1 MEGLLIALGVIAVAV
16 CLLITIIKSNHCDSL
31 QTEVG
36 ILRKRNS
43 TLEEKFEQMEAQEN
57 SASREF
63 SRTIGVDTL
72 ERFAQE
78 NGCKLEHHE
87 SNELQ
92 WEVYTMRYQGGNFVI
107 YTRFCEIIFQYNNFA
122 ELPYTPEAYMQ
133 VLALCYRFG
142 QRYRYFKLDYEYDQE
157 QNLFRFSLAIELINP
172 PFDWL
177 ESILI
182 ATFSAVDV
190 IRKELENIQN
200 EGGPENPDSDSESG
214 LQKGSTLDKST
225 MLAIY
230 KDIGGEA

>member
-16 CLLITIIKSNHCDSL
+16 CLLITIIKSNHCDAL

-36 ILRKRNS
+36 ILRKRNN
-43 TLEEKFEQMEAQEN
+43 TLEEKFEQMESQDN
-57 SASREF
+57 SASGEF
-63 SRTIGVDTL
+63 SRTIGSDTL

-107 YTRFCEIIFQYNNFA
+107 YTRFCEIIFQYQSFA

-157 QNLFRFSLAIELINP
+157 QNLFRFSLAIELINS
-172 PFDWL
+172 PFDWI
-177 ESILI
+177 EAILT
-182 ATFSAVDV
+182 ATFSAVNV
-190 IRKELENIQN
+190 LRRELENIQN
-200 EGGPENPDSDSESG
+200 EGGSENPDSDSESD